1 VSRILFVVPPLTGHI
16 NPASAVGA
24 RLAEAGHEVAWV
36 GPESMLRPV
45 LGPDA
50 TVYPTGMRMYRPLG
64 EAGDESV
71 RVFLETFVIP
81 LARFTLAAVDAAVD
95 DFRPDVLAVDQHAIA
110 GALVAHRRG
119 LRWATL
125 SPTSMGLTRGAAAVV
140 DAWMRG
146 PVAKVWSAAGLV
158 GEPTDE
164 VLFSPYL
171 QIGFTTRALLGP
183 VDLPDHAVLV
193 GPALAPRHDDPPFPW
208 EWLDPGR
215 DHVLVTVGTFSMDG
229 ASDFYRRVA
238 EGLAPLGDRL
248 QAILIAR
255 DDAVSDPPEH
265 VLVTARAPV
274 LPLMTRLDAVVSHGG
289 LNTVVEALAHAVPL
303 VVAPI
308 ALDQPVLAAQV
319 AAAGAGVRVD
329 YATESPHGL
338 REAIRAVLD
347 DPAFAEGAARVR
359 DSFTAA
365 GGAAVAAQ
373 RLAELAAI

>member
-1 VSRILFVVPPLTGHI
+1 VSRFLFVVPPLTGHI

-24 RLAEAGHEVAWV
+24 RLVEAGHEVAWV
-36 GPESMLRPV
+36 GPESMLRPT
-45 LGPDA
+45 LGPEA
-50 TVYPTGMRMYRPLG
+50 RVYPTGMRMYRPLA

-71 RVFLETFVIP
+71 RFFLETFVIP
-81 LARFTLAAVDAAVD
+81 LARFTLPAVEAAVE
-95 DFRPDVLAVDQHAIA
+95 DFGPDVMAVDQHAIA
-110 GALVAHRRG
+110 GALVAYRRG

-140 DAWMRG
+140 DGWMRG
-146 PVAKVWSAAGLV
+146 PVTKIWAQAGLS
-158 GEPTDE
+158 GQPTDE
-164 VLFSPYL
+164 VLFSPHL

-183 VDLPDHAVLV
+183 VDLPGPAVLV
-193 GPALAPRHDDPPFPW
+193 GPALGGRRDDPPFAW
-208 EWLDPGR
+208 DWLDPAR
-215 DHVLVTVGTFSMDG
+215 HHVLVTVGTFSMD
-229 ASDFYRRVA
+229 AAADFYRRVA

-255 DDAVSDPPEH
+255 DGAVPDPPEH
-265 VLVTARAPV
+265 LMVTARAPV

-319 AAAGAGVRVD
+319 TRAGAGLTVD
-329 YATESPHGL
+329 YAAASPRGL
-338 REAIRAVLD
+338 RAAICAVLD
-347 DPAFAEGAARVR
+347 DPAYRDGAARVR

-365 GGAAVAAQ
+365 GGAVTAAGH
-373 RLAELAAI
+373 LATLAAS